1 MVLRAKEAAVT
12 EQGRP
17 KADGAWCV
25 CVGVGAALHILLN
38 LGITLVM
45 SPS

>member
-25 CVGVGAALHILLN
+25 GGGGAALHIPLN

>member
-1 MVLRAKEAAVT
+1 MVLRAKEAAIM

-17 KADGAWCV
+17 KADGA
-25 CVGVGAALHILLN
+25 GRRGQPPHLIALN

-45 SPS
+45 SPL